1 MKNIK
6 ISTIVLIACLLLT
19 FIFYSLIPVWLGIS
33 MGVLSVAMLVLL
45 NIETFKLKGVI
56 KKLSLYADAIV
67 GLFLILTFIPTG
79 IISYNV
85 NDFLSHSLVF
95 IFAGLLITI
104 LVNAYSI
111 EKKD

>member
-19 FIFYSLIPVWLGIS
+19 FIFDSLIPIWLGIS
-33 MGVLSVAMLVLL
+33 IGALSAVMLVLL
-45 NIETFKLKGVI
+45 NIETFKVKGAI

-85 NDFLSHSLVF
+85 NNFLSHSLVF
-95 IFAGLLITI
+95 VFAGLLIAI
-104 LVNAYSI
+104 LVNTYSI